1 MIPEILAEV
10 GVIGPLGAAVELL
23 AVFFLGKVLYDHLYK
38 K

>member
-10 GVIGPLGAAVELL
+10 GIIGPIGAAVELL
-23 AVFFLGKVLYDHLYK
+23 ALFFLGKVFYDHVYK